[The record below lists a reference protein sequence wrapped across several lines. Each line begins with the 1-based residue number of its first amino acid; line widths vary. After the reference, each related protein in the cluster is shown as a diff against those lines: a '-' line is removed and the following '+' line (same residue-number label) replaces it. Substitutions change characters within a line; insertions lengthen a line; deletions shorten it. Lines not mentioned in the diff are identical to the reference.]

1 VSDLELELIARIDKA
16 LADAMSPAEIAEAED
31 GYEQMDGA
39 PVHGADNSPE
49 VR

>member
-1 VSDLELELIARIDKA
+1 MSQQELNARIDKA
-16 LADAMSPAEIAEAED
+16 LADAPTLDEIRELEA

-49 VR
+49 IR